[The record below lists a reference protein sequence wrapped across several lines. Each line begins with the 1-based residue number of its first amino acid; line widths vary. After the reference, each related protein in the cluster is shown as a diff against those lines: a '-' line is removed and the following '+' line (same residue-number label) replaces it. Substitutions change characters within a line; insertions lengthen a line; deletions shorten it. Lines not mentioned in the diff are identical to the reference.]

1 MIRAS
6 EAQSPALSETA
17 VLITSVLIAG
27 LCSLLYELLISTTA
41 SYFLGDSIRQFS
53 ITIGVYMAA
62 MGLGA
67 WLSRLL
73 RPPLLGRFI
82 AVEIALGVVGG
93 LSVPLLYLAF
103 AYTDAFQFAVIGL
116 IVLIGV
122 LTGLEVPLLTRIMER
137 HYALK
142 VNLSNVLSMD
152 YLGALLATLAFP
164 FLLLPFLGVFRSAVL
179 AGLVNMAVGFLNLWY
194 FADRLPVR
202 RRRVLWGAT
211 IAVTLVLGTTLALAR
226 GLLFAWSNDIYG
238 ERIVLREQTPYQDI
252 VLTRYQHDLRLY
264 LNGNLQF
271 SSLDEYRYHEALVHI
286 PAGLMTGPMD
296 VLVLGGGDGM
306 AVRELLKYDRVRRVT
321 LVDLD
326 PVMLR
331 LAKSNPYLLR
341 LNEHALGARRVRL
354 VNEDAFVFLRDADR
368 RYDLI
373 ISDLPDPSTVSLA
386 RLYSR
391 EFYRLV
397 RYHLSP
403 GGVFVTQA
411 TSPFYAT
418 EAFWT
423 IANTLQA
430 AGFQAVR
437 PYHAYVPSF
446 GDWGFVMA
454 ADRPLPAEAPRVDV
468 PTRFLREDFTESLF
482 RFAADTLAARTRTV
496 STIDSPRVLQLYL
509 AGWQYWN

>member
-1 MIRAS
+1 
-6 EAQSPALSETA
+6 
-17 VLITSVLIAG
+17 
-27 LCSLLYELLISTTA
+27 
-41 SYFLGDSIRQFS
+41 
-53 ITIGVYMAA
+53 
-62 MGLGA
+62 
-67 WLSRLL
+67 
-73 RPPLLGRFI
+73 
-82 AVEIALGVVGG
+82 
-93 LSVPLLYLAF
+93 
-103 AYTDAFQFAVIGL
+103 
-116 IVLIGV
+116 
-122 LTGLEVPLLTRIMER
+122 GLEVPLLTRIMER

-179 AGLVNMAVGFLNLWY
+179 AGLVNMSVGFLNLWY
-194 FADRLPVR
+194 FADRLPLR

-238 ERIVLREQTPYQDI
+238 DRVLLREQTPYQNI

-286 PAGLMTGPMD
+286 PAGLVTGAMD
-296 VLVLGGGDGM
+296 VLVLGGGDGL
-306 AVRELLKYDRVRRVT
+306 AVRELLKYNRVRHIT

-326 PVMLR
+326 PAMLR
-331 LAKSNPYLLR
+331 LARNNPHLLR
-341 LNEHALGARRVRL
+341 LNQDALGASRVRL
-354 VNEDAFVFLRDADR
+354 VSEDAFVFLRSSNH

-373 ISDLPDPSTVSLA
+373 IADLPDPNTVSLA

-418 EAFWT
+418 AAFWT
-423 IANTLQA
+423 IASTLQA

-454 ADRPLPAEAPRVDV
+454 TDRPLRAEALQVDV
-468 PTRFLREDFTESLF
+468 PTRFLREGFTESLF
-482 RFAADTLAARTRTV
+482 RFGADTLAERTHTV
-496 STIDSPRVLQLYL
+496 STIDSPTVLTQYL